1 MQRLY
6 FSDIQENIAYNL
18 HMKKNI
24 WPSIVTIGLAGQIA
38 WTVENMYFNV
48 FLYNTISQDP
58 GYIALMVALS
68 AITATFTTLFMGT
81 FSDRIG
87 RRKPFMT
94 WGYVIWALT
103 VALFAFVSPSSLKG
117 VSLAALT
124 VVILDCVMTF
134 FGSTANDAVFNAY
147 VTESVEEEK
156 RTKVES
162 VVQIMPMAAMLIVF
176 GVLDGFT
183 QRGEW
188 KAFFLIT
195 AAIMLMAGILS
206 FFFIKDDRR
215 EKRDKGSFISNL
227 IYGFLPSTVKENKS
241 LYISLLAFGIN
252 AIGMQVFYPYLIIYI
267 QNYLGFD
274 NYVVL
279 LGIVLV
285 LSSVL
290 CVVLGKV
297 VDKRGRVRSSFP
309 AVILMAIGMILMFFA
324 RSFIVTTI
332 SGVIMM
338 TGYLIST
345 SVLSSLVRD
354 YTPKGKEGEIQG
366 VRMIFQVMIPMIVG
380 PFLGSFVIK
389 GSSLTYTELGVVK
402 SVPTPRVFLL
412 SFLLTL
418 LSLIPLVFLHGR
430 EKRS

>member
-1 MQRLY
+1 
-6 FSDIQENIAYNL
+6 
-18 HMKKNI
+18 
-24 WPSIVTIGLAGQIA
+24 
-38 WTVENMYFNV
+38 
-48 FLYNTISQDP
+48 
-58 GYIALMVALS
+58 
-68 AITATFTTLFMGT
+68 
-81 FSDRIG
+81 
-87 RRKPFMT
+87 
-94 WGYVIWALT
+94 
-103 VALFAFVSPSSLKG
+103 
-117 VSLAALT
+117 
-124 VVILDCVMTF
+124 
-134 FGSTANDAVFNAY
+134 
-147 VTESVEEEK
+147 
-156 RTKVES
+156 
-162 VVQIMPMAAMLIVF
+162 MPMAAMLIVF
-176 GVLDGFT
+176 GMLDGFT
-183 QRGEW
+183 QKGEW

-215 EKRDKGSFISNL
+215 EKRDKGSFLSNL

-418 LSLIPLVFLHGR
+418 LSLIPLVFLYRRR

>member
-1 MQRLY
+1 
-6 FSDIQENIAYNL
+6 
-18 HMKKNI
+18 MKKNI
-24 WPSIVTIGLAGQIA
+24 WLSIITIGLAGQIA

-58 GYIALMVALS
+58 GYIAMMMALS

-81 FSDRIG
+81 VSDRFG

-103 VALFAFVSPSSLKG
+103 VAAFAFVSPESMKSIT
-117 VSLAALT
+117 VAAVA
-124 VVILDCVMTF
+124 VVALDCIMTF

-147 VTESVEEEK
+147 VTENVEEEK

-162 VVQIMPMAAMLIVF
+162 VVQIMPMAAMLLVF
-176 GVLDGFT
+176 GVLDVFT
-183 QRGEW
+183 QKGEW
-188 KAFFLIT
+188 KTFFLIT
-195 AAIMLMAGILS
+195 AAIMMIAGILS
-206 FFFIKDDRR
+206 FLFVKDERR
-215 EKRDKGSFISNL
+215 ERKKDEKFLSNL
-227 IYGFLPSTVKENKS
+227 IYGFLPSTIKENKG
-241 LYISLLAFGIN
+241 LYLSLLAFGVN

-274 NYVVL
+274 NYVIL
-279 LGIVLV
+279 LGVVLV
-285 LSSVL
+285 VSSIL
-290 CVVLGKV
+290 CVLIGKLI
-297 VDKRGRVRSSFP
+297 DKVGRIKSSFP
-309 AVILMAIGMILMFFA
+309 SVVLMAIGMLLMFFS

-332 SGVIMM
+332 SGTIMM

-380 PFLGSFVIK
+380 PYLGAAAIK
-389 GSSLTYTELGVVK
+389 NSNLTYTELGVVK
-402 SVPTPRVFLL
+402 SVPTP
-412 SFLLTL
+412 
-418 LSLIPLVFLHGR
+418 LVFLIASAITILSIIPLLLL
-430 EKRS
+430 KRSEVKR

>member
-1 MQRLY
+1 
-6 FSDIQENIAYNL
+6 
-18 HMKKNI
+18 MKKNI
-24 WPSIVTIGLAGQIA
+24 WLSIITIGLAGQIA

-58 GYIALMVALS
+58 GYIAMMVALS

-81 FSDRIG
+81 VSDRFG

-103 VALFAFVSPSSLKG
+103 VAAFAFVSPESMKSIT
-117 VSLAALT
+117 VAAVA
-124 VVILDCVMTF
+124 VVALDCIMTF

-147 VTESVEEEK
+147 VTENVEEEK

-162 VVQIMPMAAMLIVF
+162 VVQIMPMAAMLLVF

-183 QRGEW
+183 QKGEW
-188 KAFFLIT
+188 KTFFLIT
-195 AAIMLMAGILS
+195 AAIMMIAGILS
-206 FFFIKDDRR
+206 FLFVKDERR
-215 EKRDKGSFISNL
+215 ERKKDEKFLSNL
-227 IYGFLPSTVKENKS
+227 IYGFLPSTIKENKG
-241 LYISLLAFGIN
+241 LYLSLLAFGVN

-274 NYVVL
+274 NYVIL
-279 LGIVLV
+279 LGVVLV
-285 LSSVL
+285 VSSIL
-290 CVVLGKV
+290 CVLIGKLI
-297 VDKRGRVRSSFP
+297 DKVGRIKSSFP
-309 AVILMAIGMILMFFA
+309 SVVLMAIGMLLMFFS

-332 SGVIMM
+332 SGTIMM

-380 PFLGSFVIK
+380 PYLGAAAIK
-389 GSSLTYTELGVVK
+389 NSNLTYTELGVVK
-402 SVPTPRVFLL
+402 SVPTP
-412 SFLLTL
+412 
-418 LSLIPLVFLHGR
+418 LVFLIASAITILSIIPLLLL
-430 EKRS
+430 KRSEAKR

>member
-1 MQRLY
+1 MR
-6 FSDIQENIAYNL
+6 
-18 HMKKNI
+18 KNI
-24 WPSIVTIGLAGQIA
+24 WPSIITIGLAGQIA

-58 GYIALMVALS
+58 GYIAAMVALS

-81 FSDRIG
+81 VSDRIG

-103 VALFAFVSPSSLKG
+103 VAAFAFVSPEAMKSIT
-117 VSLAALT
+117 VAAVM
-124 VVILDCVMTF
+124 VVVLDCVMTF

-147 VTESVEEEK
+147 VTESVDEEK

-183 QRGEW
+183 QKGEW
-188 KAFFLIT
+188 KTFFLIT
-195 AAIMLMAGILS
+195 AAIMLIAGILS
-206 FFFIKDDRR
+206 FFFIKDEKR
-215 EKRDKGSFISNL
+215 EKKKDEKFLSNL
-227 IYGFLPSTVKENKS
+227 IYGFLPSTIKENKS
-241 LYISLLAFGIN
+241 LYLSLLAFGIN

-274 NYVVL
+274 NYVIL
-279 LGIVLV
+279 LGVVLIF
-285 LSSVL
+285 SSIL
-290 CVVLGKV
+290 CVVFGKL
-297 VDKRGRVRSSFP
+297 VDKIGRIKSSFP
-309 AVILMAIGMILMFFA
+309 SVLLMAIGMLLMFFS

-332 SGVIMM
+332 SGTIMM
-338 TGYLIST
+338 TGYLIAT

-380 PFLGSFVIK
+380 PYLGASAIK
-389 GSSLTYTELGVVK
+389 GSNLTYTELGVVK
-402 SVPTPRVFLL
+402 SVPTPVVFLIASVITVL
-412 SFLLTL
+412 SI
-418 LSLIPLVFLHGR
+418 IPLVVL
-430 EKRS
+430 KRSEAKR

>member
-1 MQRLY
+1 
-6 FSDIQENIAYNL
+6 
-18 HMKKNI
+18 MKKNI
-24 WPSIVTIGLAGQIA
+24 WLSIITIGLAGQIA

-58 GYIALMVALS
+58 GYIAMMVALS

-81 FSDRIG
+81 VSDRFG

-103 VALFAFVSPSSLKG
+103 VAAFAFVSPESMKSIT
-117 VSLAALT
+117 VAAVA
-124 VVILDCVMTF
+124 VVALDCIMTF

-162 VVQIMPMAAMLIVF
+162 VVQIMPMAAMLLVF

-183 QRGEW
+183 QKGEW
-188 KAFFLIT
+188 KTFFLIT
-195 AAIMLMAGILS
+195 AAIMMIAGILS
-206 FFFIKDDRR
+206 FLFVKDERR
-215 EKRDKGSFISNL
+215 ERKKDEKFLSNL
-227 IYGFLPSTVKENKS
+227 IYGFLPSTIKENKG
-241 LYISLLAFGIN
+241 LYLSLLAFGVN

-274 NYVVL
+274 NYVIL
-279 LGIVLV
+279 LGVVLV
-285 LSSVL
+285 VSSIL
-290 CVVLGKV
+290 CVLIGKLI
-297 VDKRGRVRSSFP
+297 DKVGRIKSSFP
-309 AVILMAIGMILMFFA
+309 SVVLMAIGMLLMFFS

-332 SGVIMM
+332 SGTIMM

-380 PFLGSFVIK
+380 PYLGAAAIK
-389 GSSLTYTELGVVK
+389 NSNLTYTELGVVK
-402 SVPTPRVFLL
+402 SVPTP
-412 SFLLTL
+412 
-418 LSLIPLVFLHGR
+418 LVFLIASAITILSIIPLLLL
-430 EKRS
+430 KRSEAKR

>member
-1 MQRLY
+1 
-6 FSDIQENIAYNL
+6 
-18 HMKKNI
+18 MKKNI
-24 WPSIVTIGLAGQIA
+24 WLSIITIGLAGQIA

-58 GYIALMVALS
+58 GYIAMMVALS

-81 FSDRIG
+81 VSDRVG

-103 VALFAFVSPSSLKG
+103 VAAFAFVSPESMKSIT
-117 VSLAALT
+117 VAAIA
-124 VVILDCVMTF
+124 VVALDCIMTF

-162 VVQIMPMAAMLIVF
+162 VVQIMPMAAMLLVF

-183 QRGEW
+183 QKGEW
-188 KAFFLIT
+188 KTFFLIT
-195 AAIMLMAGILS
+195 AAIMMIAGILS
-206 FFFIKDDRR
+206 FLFVKDERR
-215 EKRDKGSFISNL
+215 ERKKDEKFLSNL
-227 IYGFLPSTVKENKS
+227 IYGFLPSTIKENKG
-241 LYISLLAFGIN
+241 LYLSLLAFGVN

-274 NYVVL
+274 NYVIL
-279 LGIVLV
+279 LGVVLV
-285 LSSVL
+285 VSSIL
-290 CVVLGKV
+290 CVLIGKLI
-297 VDKRGRVRSSFP
+297 DKVGRIKSSFP
-309 AVILMAIGMILMFFA
+309 SVVLMAIGMLLMFFS

-332 SGVIMM
+332 SGTIMM

-380 PFLGSFVIK
+380 PYLGAAAIK
-389 GSSLTYTELGVVK
+389 NSNLTYTELGVVK
-402 SVPTPRVFLL
+402 SVPTP
-412 SFLLTL
+412 
-418 LSLIPLVFLHGR
+418 LVFLIASLITILSIIPLLLL
-430 EKRS
+430 KRSEAKR

>member
-1 MQRLY
+1 
-6 FSDIQENIAYNL
+6 
-18 HMKKNI
+18 MKKNI
-24 WPSIVTIGLAGQIA
+24 WPSIITIGLTGQIA

-58 GYIALMVALS
+58 GYIAMMVALS

-81 FSDRIG
+81 VSDRFG

-103 VALFAFVSPSSLKG
+103 VAAFAFVSPESMKSIT
-117 VSLAALT
+117 VAAVA
-124 VVILDCVMTF
+124 VVALDCIMTF

-162 VVQIMPMAAMLIVF
+162 VVQIMPMAAMLLVF

-183 QRGEW
+183 QKGEW
-188 KAFFLIT
+188 KTFFLIT
-195 AAIMLMAGILS
+195 AAIMMIAGILS
-206 FFFIKDDRR
+206 FLFVKDERR
-215 EKRDKGSFISNL
+215 ERKKDEKFLSNL
-227 IYGFLPSTVKENKS
+227 IYGFLPSTIKENKG
-241 LYISLLAFGIN
+241 LYLSLLAFGVN

-274 NYVVL
+274 NYVIL
-279 LGIVLV
+279 LGVVLV
-285 LSSVL
+285 VSSIL
-290 CVVLGKV
+290 CVLIGKLI
-297 VDKRGRVRSSFP
+297 DKVGRIKSSFP
-309 AVILMAIGMILMFFA
+309 SVVLMAIGMLLMFFS

-332 SGVIMM
+332 SGTIMM

-380 PFLGSFVIK
+380 PYLGAAAIK
-389 GSSLTYTELGVVK
+389 NSNLTYTELGVVK
-402 SVPTPRVFLL
+402 SVPTP
-412 SFLLTL
+412 
-418 LSLIPLVFLHGR
+418 LVFLIASAITILSIIPLLLL
-430 EKRS
+430 KRSEAKR

>member
-1 MQRLY
+1 
-6 FSDIQENIAYNL
+6 
-18 HMKKNI
+18 MKKNI
-24 WPSIVTIGLAGQIA
+24 WLSIITIGLAGQIA

-58 GYIALMVALS
+58 GYIAMMVALS

-81 FSDRIG
+81 VSDRFG

-103 VALFAFVSPSSLKG
+103 VAAFAFVSPESMKSIT
-117 VSLAALT
+117 VAAVA
-124 VVILDCVMTF
+124 VVALDCIMTF

-162 VVQIMPMAAMLIVF
+162 VVQIMPMAAMLLVF

-183 QRGEW
+183 QKGEW
-188 KAFFLIT
+188 KTFFLIT
-195 AAIMLMAGILS
+195 AAIMMIAGILS
-206 FFFIKDDRR
+206 FLFVKDERR
-215 EKRDKGSFISNL
+215 ERKKDEKFLSNL
-227 IYGFLPSTVKENKS
+227 IYGFLPSTIKENKG
-241 LYISLLAFGIN
+241 LYLSLLAFGVN

-274 NYVVL
+274 NYVIL
-279 LGIVLV
+279 LGVVLV
-285 LSSVL
+285 VSSIL
-290 CVVLGKV
+290 CVLIGKLI
-297 VDKRGRVRSSFP
+297 DKVGRIKSSFP
-309 AVILMAIGMILMFFA
+309 SVVLMAIGMLLMFFS

-332 SGVIMM
+332 SGTIMM

-380 PFLGSFVIK
+380 PYLGAAAIK
-389 GSSLTYTELGVVK
+389 NSNLTYTELGVVK
-402 SVPTPRVFLL
+402 SVPTP
-412 SFLLTL
+412 
-418 LSLIPLVFLHGR
+418 LVFLIASLITILSIIPLLLL
-430 EKRS
+430 KRSEAKR

>member
-1 MQRLY
+1 
-6 FSDIQENIAYNL
+6 
-18 HMKKNI
+18 MKKNI
-24 WPSIVTIGLAGQIA
+24 WLSIITIGLAGQIA

-58 GYIALMVALS
+58 GYIAMMVALS

-81 FSDRIG
+81 VSDRVG

-103 VALFAFVSPSSLKG
+103 VAAFAFVSPESMKSIT
-117 VSLAALT
+117 VAAVA
-124 VVILDCVMTF
+124 VVALDCIMTF

-162 VVQIMPMAAMLIVF
+162 VVQIMPMAAMLLVF

-183 QRGEW
+183 QKGEW
-188 KAFFLIT
+188 KTFFLIT
-195 AAIMLMAGILS
+195 AAIMMIAGILS
-206 FFFIKDDRR
+206 FLFVKDERR
-215 EKRDKGSFISNL
+215 ERKKDEKFLSNL
-227 IYGFLPSTVKENKS
+227 IYGFLPSTIKENKG
-241 LYISLLAFGIN
+241 LYLSLLAFGVN

-274 NYVVL
+274 NYVIL
-279 LGIVLV
+279 LGVVLV
-285 LSSVL
+285 VSSIL
-290 CVVLGKV
+290 CVLIGKLI
-297 VDKRGRVRSSFP
+297 DKVGRIKSSFP
-309 AVILMAIGMILMFFA
+309 SVVLMAIGMLLMFFS

-332 SGVIMM
+332 SGTIMM

-380 PFLGSFVIK
+380 PYLGAAAIK
-389 GSSLTYTELGVVK
+389 NSNLTYTELGVVK
-402 SVPTPRVFLL
+402 SVPTP
-412 SFLLTL
+412 
-418 LSLIPLVFLHGR
+418 LVFLIASAITILSIIPLLLL
-430 EKRS
+430 KRSEAKR

>member
-1 MQRLY
+1 M
-6 FSDIQENIAYNL
+6 AYTF

-24 WPSIVTIGLAGQIA
+24 WPSIITIGLAGQIA

-48 FLYNTISQDP
+48 FLYNTISQDS
-58 GYIALMVALS
+58 GYIAAMVALS

-81 FSDRIG
+81 VSDRIG
-87 RRKPFMT
+87 KRKPFMS
-94 WGYVIWALT
+94 WGYIIWAFT
-103 VALFAFVSPSSLKG
+103 VAAFAFVSPKAMKSIT
-117 VSLAALT
+117 LAAT
-124 VVILDCVMTF
+124 MVVILDCVMTF

-147 VTESVEEEK
+147 ITESVEEER

-176 GVLDGFT
+176 GLLDGFT
-183 QRGEW
+183 QKGEW
-188 KAFFLIT
+188 KTFFLIT
-195 AAIMLMAGILS
+195 ALIMLIAGVLS
-206 FFFIKDDRR
+206 FFFIKEDKK
-215 EKRDKGSFISNL
+215 EGKRDEKFISNL
-227 IYGFLPSTVKENKS
+227 VYGFLFSTINNNKK
-241 LYISLLAFGIN
+241 LYISLIAFGIN

-290 CVVLGKV
+290 CVILGKV
-297 VDKRGRVRSSFP
+297 VDKIGRVKSSFP
-309 AVILMAIGMILMFFA
+309 SVILMSLGIFMMYLS
-324 RSFIVTTI
+324 RSFVITTI
-332 SGVIMM
+332 SGIIMM

-380 PFLGSFVIK
+380 PFLGSTLIK
-389 GSSLTYTELGVVK
+389 GSNLTYVELGVVK
-402 SVPTPRVFLL
+402 SVPTPNVFLL
-412 SFLLTL
+412 SSIITL
-418 LSLIPLVFLHGR
+418 LSIIPLIVLR
-430 EKRS
+430 KSEATK